1 MTVRSVPIFLQAG
14 SHPAEETRLMLGG
27 MLRASTGSFAGGAAS
42 SDPAHGV
49 VRSTDLAVS
58 QNGTPNMSVNVAT
71 GGCFIRGTQN
81 ANQGAYHLWN
91 DGTVNLAISA
101 ADATNPRRDLIIAQV
116 RDAAYSGASNDA
128 RILVVTG
135 TPAASPSDP
144 SLASYPNALVL
155 ARVAVAAGAT
165 SIVTA
170 NITDLRTVANVHG
183 QVPEFA
189 TTAARSIAIPSPYNG
204 QLSAITS
211 ADTNHGVEQYN
222 GTSWRKPWSMPW
234 GIVPATS
241 GGTSSRGY
249 VVNTT
254 TQTGIT
260 AEVALTSMTITFTAV
275 ANRLYRCSYF
285 EPNIDRNGGVST
297 GFYYASRFRYTNT
310 SGTQLAVAYRQLSG
324 TNAESANMETII
336 SPSAGSTVVIV
347 SAQSE
352 NGTMNANRSATAPAL
367 FYIEDIGPSGA
378 PV

>member
-58 QNGTPNMSVNVAT
+58 QNGTPNMSVNVAA

-144 SLASYPNALVL
+144 SLSSYPNALVL

-234 GIVPATS
+234 GAVSVANDIAPSSATS
-241 GGTSSRGY
+241 GTTELVVATGT
-249 VVNTT
+249 
-254 TQTGIT
+254 
-260 AEVALTSMTITFTAV
+260 TFTAI
-275 ANRLYRCSYF
+275 ANRYYQITFSTTSFNAGATDAIFEVRLRKDNATGTELHLSKLQTGAPYYRS
-285 EPNIDRNGGVST
+285 IVTVST
-297 GFYYASRFRYTNT
+297 VFTT
-310 SGTQLAVAYRQLSG
+310 
-324 TNAESANMETII
+324 
-336 SPSAGSTVVIV
+336 SAGSFTPVATFLRNFGSGTLQTIDKTALVV
-347 SAQSE
+347 
-352 NGTMNANRSATAPAL
+352 T
-367 FYIEDIGPSGA
+367 DIGPSGA

>member
-144 SLASYPNALVL
+144 SLTSYPNALVL

-234 GIVPATS
+234 GNQLYATNSTSNSTFTTTATVISGMTGSVSLVNNRVYQCTFTCRFYNSSANNHSLFRIRQGGNIIFDSIAYNYSTGNDITHSVVCYFRATS
-241 GGTSSRGY
+241 TGSVTFDVQGY
-249 VVNTT
+249 
-254 TQTGIT
+254 
-260 AEVALTSMTITFTAV
+260 
-275 ANRLYRCSYF
+275 
-285 EPNIDRNGGVST
+285 
-297 GFYYASRFRYTNT
+297 
-310 SGTQLAVAYRQLSG
+310 SGTG
-324 TNAESANMETII
+324 TL
-336 SPSAGSTVVIV
+336 TVFH
-347 SAQSE
+347 S
-352 NGTMNANRSATAPAL
+352 NGPTVFTVN
-367 FYIEDIGPSGA
+367 DVGPYGA